1 MSDDTFKILLA
12 TLSLSGGV
20 IGACLKGFWDRQG
33 EKKKP
38 KTELRAKAYED
49 FILQVISD
57 PRHENKN
64 SFMEVRAKLMV
75 YGETKVLMALSE
87 YYKVQNPDLHD
98 LHPVIIA
105 MRKSLLTGNKSKAQQ
120 ALTELLEYEENA

>member
-1 MSDDTFKILLA
+1 MSDETFKIFLA
-12 TLSLSGGV
+12 TLSLTGGI

-57 PRHENKN
+57 PKHKDKT

-75 YGETKVLMALSE
+75 YGETKVLTALSD
-87 YYKVQNPDLHD
+87 YYKVKNPNLQN

-105 MRKSLLTGNKSKAQQ
+105 MRKSLLTGNKSRAQQ
-120 ALTELLEYEENA
+120 ALTELLEYEENN